1 MPCSHCWIIQQKG
14 LSCLKFLQFKSHGRG
29 CCVGRIQTVM
39 KLYRSILSCILA
51 LLTAFV
57 VGCGAPE
64 VAEPPTYSDVQ
75 LEQIQNYKTDILGLR
90 DRMRTELESYIND
103 RKWIEVDNF
112 VHGPLG
118 TMLQEMNYLTRNLLP
133 NDQPPAKKLSREMFE
148 HLVQV
153 GKAAE
158 VGDQRQAAAQYKQAL
173 DDLDAFLD
181 LAPQS

>member
-1 MPCSHCWIIQQKG
+1 
-14 LSCLKFLQFKSHGRG
+14 
-29 CCVGRIQTVM
+29 M
-39 KLYRSILSCILA
+39 KRYRSILSCILA
-51 LLTAFV
+51 LVIVFV
-57 VGCGAPE
+57 VGCGTPE
-64 VAEPPTYSDVQ
+64 VVEPPTYSDVQ

-90 DRMRTELESYIND
+90 DRMTTELEGYIND

-118 TMLQEMNYLTRNLLP
+118 TMLQQMKYLTRNLLP
-133 NDQPPAKKLSREMFE
+133 DEQPPAKKLSREMFE
-148 HLVQV
+148 HLVAV

-158 VGDQRQAAAQYKQAL
+158 IADQRQAAAQYKQAL